1 MVQSTKLTTELIEKC
16 YAILISGQLLLVK
29 VSTHPNFQHDSII
42 YPLIFKGSRTMTK
55 TSSHFHLL
63 AFNIPSN
70 LLHTCILI
78 CTFQVNVLGCCK
90 QGNILSP
97 YQFINLL
104 KTSISAFWKTQSLKT
119 LKFVSISAM
128 SSDTP
133 TIPKG
138 ILCHVPTPTP
148 PKPNFSA
155 QLTRIEK
162 NEQRYALINPGLP
175 LHLSTHPKFQR
186 ISVIS
191 PSANPR
197 LSNQPSLPDMP
208 PLLRMPTAPPS
219 SSVHFMSIIHETPAQ
234 AAYRNRQTLHPFQL

>member
-1 MVQSTKLTTELIEKC
+1 
-16 YAILISGQLLLVK
+16 
-29 VSTHPNFQHDSII
+29 
-42 YPLIFKGSRTMTK
+42 
-55 TSSHFHLL
+55 
-63 AFNIPSN
+63 
-70 LLHTCILI
+70 
-78 CTFQVNVLGCCK
+78 
-90 QGNILSP
+90 
-97 YQFINLL
+97 
-104 KTSISAFWKTQSLKT
+104 
-119 LKFVSISAM
+119 M

-138 ILCHVPTPTP
+138 ILCHGPTPTP

-175 LHLSTHPKFQR
+175 LHLSTHPKFQH

-208 PLLRMPTAPPS
+208 PLLRLPTAPPIFSKPVS
-219 SSVHFMSIIHETPAQ
+219 SSVPSMSMIHETPAQ
-234 AAYRNRQTLHPFQL
+234 AVYTNSNSSPLSTIKVLKIFL